1 MKQKHT
7 YTTPTVDA
15 LVVQAE
21 SVICESAVN
30 PTTLL
35 LFSDWG
41 ISNAAGAEMIEDKG
55 YDL

>member
-21 SVICESAVN
+21 SVICIVSNNA
-30 PTTLL
+30 LIY
-35 LFSDWG
+35 G
-41 ISNAAGAEMIEDKG
+41 ILDAEGAGAGADAEYHVYGED
-55 YDL
+55 Y